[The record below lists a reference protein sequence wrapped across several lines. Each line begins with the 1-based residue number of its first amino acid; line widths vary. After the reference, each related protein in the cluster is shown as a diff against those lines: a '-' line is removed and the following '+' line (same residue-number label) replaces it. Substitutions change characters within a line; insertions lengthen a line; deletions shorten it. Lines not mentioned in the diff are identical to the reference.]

1 MYPMHMGISF
11 SHNNDKLTQDQNT
24 GLHSRSW
31 LERERLSERFIHMHI
46 CFAKPY
52 QEIYINI

>member
-1 MYPMHMGISF
+1 MHMGISF